1 MLAGPLGGASGASGR
16 SRVCWLS
23 PWEGPAAQGEER
35 GWLSGAAVTFDSA
48 SLHLTPRASPYGKI
62 KRKASLCEQK
72 RAPNGCLPLDFSA
85 LLIASGENLCYT
97 KLIYLLILHGLGWDG
112 VK

>member
-1 MLAGPLGGASGASGR
+1 MALVGGEGMLAGPLGGASGASGR
-16 SRVCWLS
+16 R
-23 PWEGPAAQGEER
+23 G